1 MTVLEACAM
10 LELGDG
16 IKPNIELTFGSSGVP
31 FNPKN
36 SLEMM
41 AYGDFL
47 IKTCHVWEGGVNIH
61 PLRRYYMAEFS
72 FRFGKFRECFML

>member
-47 IKTCHVWEGGVNIH
+47 IDSCHVWEGGVE
-61 PLRRYYMAEFS
+61 LVLMQQFVRAAV
-72 FRFGKFRECFML
+72 

>member
-16 IKPNIELTFGSSGVP
+16 IKPNIELTFGSCGVP
-31 FNPKN
+31 FNPQN
-36 SLEMM
+36 GLEMM

-47 IKTCHVWEGGVNIH
+47 IETCHVSTLGVE
-61 PLRRYYMAEFS
+61 LVLKQ
-72 FRFGKFRECFML
+72 RFCKKS

>member
-47 IKTCHVWEGGVNIH
+47 IETCHIWEGGVN
-61 PLRRYYMAEFS
+61 LVLKQQFCKKNWNA
-72 FRFGKFRECFML
+72 

>member
-31 FNPKN
+31 FNPK
-36 SLEMM
+36 
-41 AYGDFL
+41 
-47 IKTCHVWEGGVNIH
+47 KQ
-61 PLRRYYMAEFS
+61 P
-72 FRFGKFRECFML
+72 

>member
-47 IKTCHVWEGGVNIH
+47 IETCHV
-61 PLRRYYMAEFS
+61 
-72 FRFGKFRECFML
+72 

>member
-16 IKPNIELTFGSSGVP
+16 IKPNIELTFGSCGVP

-36 SLEMM
+36 GLEMM
-41 AYGDFL
+41 AYGDFV
-47 IKTCHVWEGGVNIH
+47 IDSCHVWEGGVE
-61 PLRRYYMAEFS
+61 LVLKQQFVRKGGTA
-72 FRFGKFRECFML
+72 